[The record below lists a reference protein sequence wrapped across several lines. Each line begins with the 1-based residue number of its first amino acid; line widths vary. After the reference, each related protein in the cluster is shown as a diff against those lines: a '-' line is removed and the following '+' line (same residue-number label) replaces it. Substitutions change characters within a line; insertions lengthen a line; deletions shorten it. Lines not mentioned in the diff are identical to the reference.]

1 MERRHRRRTRTPDRQ
16 LDLLD
21 PRPSSAPGATP
32 GWGSLPPDT
41 RRTLT
46 GLMTRLLVE
55 HAGGG
60 SPDRRS
66 GADER

>member
-1 MERRHRRRTRTPDRQ
+1 MEQRHRRTRTPDRQ

-32 GWGSLPPDT
+32 GWSSLPPDT
-41 RRTLT
+41 RRALT

-55 HAGGG
+55 HAGGEA
-60 SPDRRS
+60 PDRR
-66 GADER
+66 GRADER

>member
-1 MERRHRRRTRTPDRQ
+1 MDHRHRRRAQAPDRQ

-21 PRPSSAPGATP
+21 QKPPSARSATP
-32 GWGSLPPDT
+32 GWSSLPPQT
-41 RRTLT
+41 QRMLT

-55 HAGGG
+55 HAGGEL
-60 SPDRRS
+60 PDRRS

>member
-1 MERRHRRRTRTPDRQ
+1 MEQRHRRTRTPDRQ

-32 GWGSLPPDT
+32 GWSSLPSDT

-55 HAGGG
+55 HAGGEP
-60 SPDRRS
+60 PDRRS

>member
-1 MERRHRRRTRTPDRQ
+1 MEQRHRRRGRAPDRQ
-16 LDLLD
+16 LDLLN

-41 RRTLT
+41 RRMLT

-60 SPDRRS
+60 PPDRWS

>member
-1 MERRHRRRTRTPDRQ
+1 MEQRHRRRGRAPDRQ
-16 LDLLD
+16 PDLLD

-32 GWGSLPPDT
+32 GWSSLPPDT

-55 HAGGG
+55 HAGGER
-60 SPDRRS
+60 PDRRS